1 MLNDIEVLT
10 MMREI
15 AIKRVKDNW
24 IDEFSNLLDKVEN
37 KEFKKALSFYKENYF
52 EGVSRFL
59 VEPKTTGYEDLLQ
72 IMGLLIFMSI
82 LIEMLVLLLLTG
94 MLRALGLY

>member
-1 MLNDIEVLT
+1 

-52 EGVSRFL
+52 KGVIRFL
-59 VEPKTTGYEDLLQ
+59 VKPKTT
-72 IMGLLIFMSI
+72 
-82 LIEMLVLLLLTG
+82 
-94 MLRALGLY
+94 